1 MPLQP
6 PKKIQG
12 ISAYSLTQTPPT
24 QGPRLVHDGS
34 GWVLTAEWSNWATEE
49 RNRLIGELL
58 SHGNWFSRPP
68 RRDILDPLF
77 APWTGKKT
85 AQSAPEFFC
94 NVPEAESPGSATWVL
109 EGLTMSTTAI
119 SPVWTLQDFQKEPEQ
134 DTISLFG
141 DGDTVDGD
149 GEEEDMTREI
159 RFDEIESASPA
170 APTQL
175 RDRNWETRKFL
186 AKQRVRESR
195 LKAQIADRMAA
206 KEESRFYALYG
217 DLSDTES
224 HFSEYDLTD
233 EEGSDASESPSQ
245 P

>member
-1 MPLQP
+1 
-6 PKKIQG
+6 
-12 ISAYSLTQTPPT
+12 
-24 QGPRLVHDGS
+24 
-34 GWVLTAEWSNWATEE
+34 
-49 RNRLIGELL
+49 
-58 SHGNWFSRPP
+58 
-68 RRDILDPLF
+68 LDPLF

-94 NVPEAESPGSATWVL
+94 KVPEAEGPGSAAWVL

-119 SPVWTLQDFQKEPEQ
+119 TPVWSFHDFQKEPEQ

-141 DGDTVDGD
+141 DGDTVDGVS
-149 GEEEDMTREI
+149 EEEDMTREI
-159 RFDEIESASPA
+159 RFDEIEPASPA
-170 APTQL
+170 AVAPTQL
-175 RDRNWETRKFL
+175 RDRNWETKKFL

-195 LKAQIADRMAA
+195 LKAQIADRMAT

-233 EEGSDASESPSQ
+233 EEGSDASMDSPSQ